1 MIFMCY
7 DKFMEVSLMS
17 IVFKDKQLEVCENFS
32 LSTNIGLSIID
43 NSGNVI
49 YKTKKVPPC
58 FKFCS
63 AVNEFLPLSE
73 KCRMSHLYGGFQAQR
88 FGGRYIYFCHFG
100 FVYFMSPIGEG
111 THVEA
116 SLMAGPLLMV
126 EHEEFFIEDIIAKH
140 DFPKTEI
147 KRLRD
152 LLEDIP
158 YIIPERVH
166 AMSEMLYICAN
177 NILEK
182 EYNELQLKFEK
193 QKLQGVISD
202 YIMQIKKD
210 KDSKD
215 YPLDK
220 EEELL
225 FAMSSGDVKGAKAL
239 LNEMLGYIFFYSGFN
254 FEIIR
259 SRILELIV
267 LLSRAAV
274 KGGADAE
281 LIFGLNFDY
290 LKQIDSFDN
299 VEDMAYWL
307 SMIMNRFTEYVFN
320 FVGVKHVD
328 VIYKATDYIKTN
340 YMNKITLE
348 EVANYVYLCP
358 TYFSKVFK
366 EESGHN
372 FNTFLNIVRVEK
384 SKKLLQNENIN
395 IADIS
400 NMVGYED
407 QSYFSKVFKKLTG
420 MTPLRYRQSRGVAI
434 S

>member
-1 MIFMCY
+1 MGLFF
-7 DKFMEVSLMS
+7 DKDRQTEF
-17 IVFKDKQLEVCENFS
+17 CEYFAMT
-32 LSTNIGLSIID
+32 TNVGLTILD
-43 NSGNVI
+43 NAGNSV
-49 YKTKKVPPC
+49 YTTQKATPC
-58 FKFCS
+58 FDFC
-63 AVNEFLPLSE
+63 ACVNECVPISE
-73 KCRMSHLYGGFQAQR
+73 KCRMSHLYGCYQAQR
-88 FGGRYIYFCHFG
+88 FGGRYIFFCHFG
-100 FVYFMSPIGEG
+100 FVYFVSPIGIDN
-111 THVEA
+111 HPDA
-116 SLMAGPLLMV
+116 SVIAGPLLMV
-126 EHEEFFIEDIIAKH
+126 DHDEFFQEEVLAKH
-140 DFPKTEI
+140 ALPTSKI
-147 KRLRD
+147 PVLRD
-152 LLEDIP
+152 YLDKIP
-158 YIIPERVH
+158 YIEPERIH
-166 AMSEMLYICAN
+166 ALSEMLYVCASY
-177 NILEK
+177 ISEKKVDPLE
-182 EYNELQLKFEK
+182 LKHEK

-202 YIMQIKKD
+202 YIMHIKKD
-210 KDSKD
+210 KDTKD

-225 FAMSSGDVKGAKAL
+225 YAMSTGDVKAAKAL

-274 KGGADAE
+274 KGGADSE

-328 VIYKATDYIKTN
+328 VIYKATDYIKTH

-366 EESGHN
+366 DEFGHN
-372 FNTFLNIVRVEK
+372 FNTYLNIVRVEN

-400 NMVGYED
+400 NLVGYED
-407 QSYFSKVFKKLTG
+407 QSYFSKVFKKITG
-420 MTPLRYRQSRGVAI
+420 MTPLRFRQSRGK
-434 S
+434 SS